1 MTLCS
6 VRSLGVLACL
16 LGGALAPVSSL
27 AAARF
32 IGAERYGVRPGHE
45 ILWRIPVSGAQRV
58 EAVSLPEGVTFDS
71 AHRTLHGRLEPPGD
85 YPVVLRA
92 SDGEQWVEQRLT
104 LCVGQQLCLAPPMG
118 WNSWYSYSEAV
129 NQADIVAVGQRLE
142 ASGLADA
149 GYSYVNIDDCWQG
162 ERPAGGALQPN
173 EKFPD
178 MRALCQ
184 SLHARGLKAGIY
196 TTPWI
201 SSYAGFRGSSSE
213 ADEVHAIPP
222 AERLQPGQLYGR
234 WPGLAQRGVDH
245 TGAQWHFAR
254 DARQFA
260 DWGFDYVKIDWKPN
274 DLPTTERLAADLQ
287 ACPRDIV
294 LSLSNAA
301 PLQNAPG
308 LSRLANLWRT
318 TGDIQDTWG
327 SIRAIGRAQLRWLP
341 FASEGHWNDPD
352 MLQIGNLGR
361 PNRPNRTFQPSRL
374 SPAEAR
380 YQMTLWCMLSAPLL
394 ISCDL
399 EALSPDTFA
408 LLTDPDLIELDQKF
422 AAAPLSLVHESPH
435 GFILCKRLFP
445 TRTVFGFFNDS
456 ERERE
461 LSCLSPSGEPLTR
474 RLAPHTAELLYLPA
488 GQ

>member
-1 MTLCS
+1 M
-6 VRSLGVLACL
+6 
-16 LGGALAPVSSL
+16 
-27 AAARF
+27 
-32 IGAERYGVRPGHE
+32 
-45 ILWRIPVSGAQRV
+45 
-58 EAVSLPEGVTFDS
+58 
-71 AHRTLHGRLEPPGD
+71 
-85 YPVVLRA
+85 
-92 SDGEQWVEQRLT
+92 
-104 LCVGQQLCLAPPMG
+104 
-118 WNSWYSYSEAV
+118 
-129 NQADIVAVGQRLE
+129 GQRLE

-149 GYSYVNIDDCWQG
+149 GYCYVNIDDCWQG

-184 SLHARGLKAGIY
+184 SLHARGLKTGIY

-213 ADEVHAIPP
+213 ADEAHAIPP

-260 DWGFDYVKIDWKPN
+260 DWGFDYVKIDWNPN

-327 SIRAIGRAQLRWLP
+327 SIRTIGRAQLRWIP

-435 GFILCKRLFP
+435 GFILCKHLSP

-461 LSCLSPSGEPLTR
+461 LSCLSPTGEPLTR
-474 RLAPHTAELLYLPA
+474 RLAPHTAELLYLSA